1 MDFAFGPEDERF
13 RAEARDW
20 LAEHFTGPF
29 TVLEQ
34 QPGGHPGEGRGDMAV
49 RRAWERELGTGGWI
63 GVGWDRTDGAYGNR
77 AATLTQQ
84 VVWAEEY
91 ARAGAP
97 GRLGHIGENL
107 LAPTLLAHG
116 DSAQRARFLPAIAR
130 GEELWCQGYSEPDA
144 GSDLA
149 GLRTRAVLDPAA
161 GTYRIT
167 GQKIWTSLAHEAD
180 WCFVLARTEE
190 GSQRHHGLS
199 FLLVPMDQPGRI
211 EVRPIR
217 QLTGTAEF
225 NEVFFDGAVARAEH
239 LVGGAGHGWRV
250 AMSLLAVERGV
261 STLVQQIGFAQEL
274 SRVVRLAL
282 ETGAAEEPVLRD
294 RLVRQWAELKAMRWN
309 ALRTLGAAQ
318 NPAGSPVR
326 DLGGSPVRDHAQDS
340 AGTSAQ
346 DHTQDPVQDPAG
358 SPVRDHARDSAQDLS
373 GSPVRDPV
381 QDPAGGPV
389 PDHARNAAP
398 QRGAPHDLPPRNA
411 GPQFPGSRDPGPRDP
426 GAPSVAKLL
435 WGGWHQR
442 LGELAVQVRGAA
454 AALGPERWTTG
465 RPYEL
470 DAFQRLF
477 LFSRADTIYG
487 GSDEIQRTIIAERV
501 LHLPK
506 ESRR

>member
-13 RAEARDW
+13 RTEARDW
-20 LAEHFTGPF
+20 LTEHFTGPF
-29 TVLEQ
+29 AALKQE
-34 QPGGHPGEGRGDMAV
+34 PGGHPGEGHGDMAA

-63 GVGWDRTDGAYGNR
+63 GLGWDRTDGAYGNR

-91 ARAGAP
+91 AHAGGP

-107 LAPTLLAHG
+107 LGPTLVAHG
-116 DSAQRARFLPAIAR
+116 DSAQRARFLPPIAR
-130 GEELWCQGYSEPDA
+130 GEEVWCQGYSEPDA

-149 GLRTRAVLDPAA
+149 GLRTRAVRDPGE

-239 LVGGAGHGWRV
+239 LIGGAGHGWRV

-294 RLVRQWAELKAMRWN
+294 RLIRQWAELRTMRWN
-309 ALRTLGAAQ
+309 ALRTLGAVQSPARNPAQNPVRNPAQNPSRDSAQ
-318 NPAGSPVR
+318 NPARSP
-326 DLGGSPVRDHAQDS
+326 
-340 AGTSAQ
+340 
-346 DHTQDPVQDPAG
+346 
-358 SPVRDHARDSAQDLS
+358 
-373 GSPVRDPV
+373 
-381 QDPAGGPV
+381 
-389 PDHARNAAP
+389 AP
-398 QRGAPHDLPPRNA
+398 RKAVPHDPPPRSED
-411 GPQFPGSRDPGPRDP
+411 PQAPGSRDPGPQDP

-454 AALGPERWTTG
+454 AALGPARWTAG

>member
-13 RAEARDW
+13 RTEARDW
-20 LAEHFTGPF
+20 LTEHFTGPF
-29 TVLEQ
+29 AALKQE
-34 QPGGHPGEGRGDMAV
+34 PGGHPGEGHGDMAA

-63 GVGWDRTDGAYGNR
+63 GLGWDRTDGAYGNR

-91 ARAGAP
+91 AHAGGP

-107 LAPTLLAHG
+107 LGPTLVAHG
-116 DSAQRARFLPAIAR
+116 DSAQRARFLPPIAR
-130 GEELWCQGYSEPDA
+130 GEEVWCQGYSEPDA

-149 GLRTRAVLDPAA
+149 GLRTRAVRDPGE

-239 LVGGAGHGWRV
+239 LIGGAGHGWRV

-294 RLVRQWAELKAMRWN
+294 RLIRQWAELRTMRWN
-309 ALRTLGAAQ
+309 ALRTLGAVQNPAQNPVRNPAQNPSRDSAQ
-318 NPAGSPVR
+318 NPARSP
-326 DLGGSPVRDHAQDS
+326 
-340 AGTSAQ
+340 
-346 DHTQDPVQDPAG
+346 
-358 SPVRDHARDSAQDLS
+358 
-373 GSPVRDPV
+373 
-381 QDPAGGPV
+381 
-389 PDHARNAAP
+389 AP
-398 QRGAPHDLPPRNA
+398 RKAVPHDPPPRSED
-411 GPQFPGSRDPGPRDP
+411 PQAPGSRDPGPQDP

-454 AALGPERWTTG
+454 AALGPARWTAG